1 MSSVPCTSKAHFD
14 VTSTPTVLLGG
25 HSTPPAPARP
35 RSVRSR
41 ANGGDPVLHDCF
53 GIGRISNQ
61 APSVDGAVVVQFAN
75 AVETVPSASLRRL
88 VPVTELAHFA
98 EETGRVTAWT
108 VRKANEQGTI
118 RPDAIGHFAGHRVH
132 YYDVTRVSALIE
144 QLCVRDIWAVG
155 TLVVHTRFGP
165 GKIVEC
171 APRAED
177 CGRTELIRRVE
188 FFDSPSPVSIS
199 IQELRRLLPSHL
211 IARNLQLNSKAFARQ
226 AARRGIYPDYSVTHG
241 RVRDFYDESRIDE
254 IRSQWHTSNKSAA
267 SQSKGVVLDA
277 EGEIATIEFR
287 GVRGDARLRYVDRPS
302 LYQMADLISL
312 RELVSLRHLAR
323 SERMSRYKLSRLL
336 NAVGIQPVYQ
346 HGRTLYFDRE
356 AAHDA
361 IQGRLERETSAV
373 ALGVLS
379 NRTGISE
386 AVLARKVRHGY
397 IRTVDHQVT
406 HCVDRDEAAR
416 VEQLVRAL
424 RSRSEGLESLSICR
438 VHKRGRGGLEVIR
451 WDITRLIE
459 VARTLAPHKR
469 RILFDQVAWM
479 CEGAGLRR
487 LDQVFER
494 FVENLTSHPDA
505 ALIAGLL
512 VELTSH
518 LRPDFSRYIN
528 RLLLIAS
535 GRISTLHQL
544 DHRVRTFAAEA
555 GCDDK
560 RAYYRFRV
568 HIDDSLAKLLNSAD
582 VDSAARRVE
591 FAEPSAAA
599 VNSVYGN
606 DDCTPGAIIVSLA
619 DRKPSVGIISKVEQQ
634 SWNTLSHRWEKT
646 TLVRFAHG
654 EQRIHP
660 HTQNPDRQQRKDRQN
675 LPILLRSCEVM
686 DLIRLRRAAEGG
698 QHHDIGTFTKA
709 S

>member
-1 MSSVPCTSKAHFD
+1 M
-14 VTSTPTVLLGG
+14 
-25 HSTPPAPARP
+25 
-35 RSVRSR
+35 
-41 ANGGDPVLHDCF
+41 
-53 GIGRISNQ
+53 
-61 APSVDGAVVVQFAN
+61 
-75 AVETVPSASLRRL
+75 
-88 VPVTELAHFA
+88 
-98 EETGRVTAWT
+98 
-108 VRKANEQGTI
+108 
-118 RPDAIGHFAGHRVH
+118 
-132 YYDVTRVSALIE
+132 
-144 QLCVRDIWAVG
+144 
-155 TLVVHTRFGP
+155 
-165 GKIVEC
+165 
-171 APRAED
+171 
-177 CGRTELIRRVE
+177 
-188 FFDSPSPVSIS
+188 
-199 IQELRRLLPSHL
+199 
-211 IARNLQLNSKAFARQ
+211 
-226 AARRGIYPDYSVTHG
+226 
-241 RVRDFYDESRIDE
+241 
-254 IRSQWHTSNKSAA
+254 
-267 SQSKGVVLDA
+267 
-277 EGEIATIEFR
+277 
-287 GVRGDARLRYVDRPS
+287 RGDAWLRYVDRPS
-302 LYQMADLISL
+302 LYQTADLTSL

-356 AAHDA
+356 TAHEA

-373 ALGVLS
+373 RSSLLS
-379 NRTGISE
+379 SRTGISE

-397 IRTVDHQVT
+397 IRTVDHHAT

-416 VEQLVRAL
+416 VEQLVRTL
-424 RSRSEGLESLSICR
+424 RSRSKGLEGLLVCR
-438 VHKRGRGGLEVIR
+438 LHNRGRGGLEVVR
-451 WDITRLIE
+451 WDITRLVE
-459 VARTLAPHKR
+459 VARTLAPQER

-487 LDQVFER
+487 FDQAFER
-494 FVENLTSHPDA
+494 FVQNLTAHPDA
-505 ALIAGLL
+505 RLIAGLL
-512 VELTSH
+512 FELTSH
-518 LRPDFSRYIN
+518 LPSDFARYIN

-591 FAEPSAAA
+591 LAEPSATA
-599 VNSVYGN
+599 VNSLYDD
-606 DDCTPGAIIVSLA
+606 DDCTPGAIILSLA

-660 HTQNPDRQQRKDRQN
+660 HTQNPDRQQRKRRQN

-686 DLIRLRRAAEGG
+686 DLMRLRRAAEGG
-698 QHHDIGTFTKA
+698 QHRDIGTFTKA